1 MFVLSALLIG
11 CGEEPTE
18 RIEETQF
25 DNLPPYSAVIDLEP
39 ATPYTNDD
47 LEALIVAE
55 STDPND
61 DAVTVEYY
69 WYKDDELQAD
79 LTEANIGADLTEVG
93 QTWTVEVI
101 ATDGTLQS
109 AASTRSVTIRNSPPS
124 VTASL
129 QWVDGDGNVS
139 ADLDAPGADSTLGDF
154 AGYHLQVVAEG
165 SDIDAND
172 EVTFEYA
179 WTLNGEDAGI
189 DEDTLEE
196 SAMDRGQEWTVSIT
210 ATDGLVDSDPVELS
224 FSFYNA
230 MPMIDAVSMMPT
242 MPYLGDSV
250 ECMATATDE
259 DDTELTYAYTW
270 TITSGVDEEGNP
282 ITTESMDNPL
292 DTSTLIEGDSIQCS
306 ATASDGRDESES
318 MMSESAT
325 LTTNTAPSISE
336 VSITSPA
343 VVDSMVTCSSTYSD
357 TESATED
364 LMVSFE
370 WTDAT
375 GVSLGDTDTLDLSG
389 TTLSEDDSLTCTIT
403 VDDGNMQT
411 QGNATTTLVAP

>member
-47 LEALIVAE
+47 LEAIIVAS

-69 WYKDDELQAD
+69 WYKNDELQAD
-79 LTEANIGADLTEVG
+79 LTEASIGADLTEVG
-93 QTWTVEVI
+93 ETWTVEVI
-101 ATDGTLQS
+101 ANDGTLQS

-124 VTASL
+124 VEAYL
-129 QWVDGDGNVS
+129 QWIDGNGDMV
-139 ADLDAPGADSTLGDF
+139 ADLDSPGTDSNLADF
-154 AGYHLQVVAEG
+154 AGYHLQVVASG
-165 SDIDAND
+165 SDIDATD
-172 EVTFEYA
+172 EITFSYA
-179 WTLNGEDAGI
+179 WTLNGEDSGI
-189 DEDTLEE
+189 EEDTLEE
-196 SAMDRGQEWTVSIT
+196 SAMDRGQEWSVSVT
-210 ATDGLVDSDPVELS
+210 ATDGLVDSSLELS

-230 MPMIDAVSMMPT
+230 MPMLDTVSMMPA

-259 DDTELTYAYTW
+259 DDSELTYAYTW
-270 TITSGVDEEGNP
+270 TITSGVDEDDNP

-292 DTSTLIEGDSIQCS
+292 DTNTLVEGDSIQCA

-325 LTTNTAPSISE
+325 LMTNTAPNMGE
-336 VSITSPA
+336 VIITSPTI
-343 VVDSMVTCSSTYSD
+343 VDSMVTCSATYSD

-375 GVSLGDTDTLDLSG
+375 GASLGETDTLDLSG
-389 TTLSEDDSLTCTIT
+389 TTLSEGDSLTCTIT